1 MGDQSQQLSRILR
14 SWHLVEFFQP
24 YTIDDNDKIVRITKD
39 ELYRCENTLLPWLD
53 PRAKEQLKIPN
64 GKLRYTIYLGVFDK
78 SEVTRISEQVFGHE
92 TDPVRL
98 HEQEQRLDDEGATCF
113 AKLHLDQFGSPN
125 FEDMSVST
133 LPWALGHLRNGT
145 ADKLTYEAYSKHCDL
160 LKEQLERISK
170 QLANHPL
177 QEQTPTLCAKAI
189 AELLNSL
196 KAWANF
202 EPESDFCFYLEW
214 TQLATTSKAIKK
226 DSSKLARISDI
237 DEDIETS
244 SEIDEEEESS
254 DDDSLLPILNSFY
267 IEDIEKAL
275 IAVAEGR
282 GGKALEEYL
291 STNQCKHADLYTQEG
306 LKLIIERLQ
315 PTLLPLARWP
325 SAPQHNMSLMQQF
338 AINTAIKELDNGGIL
353 SVNGPPGTG
362 KTTLLRDLVAHNLV
376 ERAKILS
383 NFSNV
388 TETIDKDGFLVE
400 ALGGF
405 EMVVASSN
413 NAAVENISRELPQLK
428 SLGDEFKGFNY
439 LKPVANQLA
448 AKRKFKRKFGKKE
461 HNCYFP
467 LKAEEQC
474 WGVIAAALGKYG
486 NRDEFGQRFFF
497 DEHYIRNSPEIAR
510 RTPEYDFLNFFNWKH
525 HISTQTFSDAAKK
538 FKQALN
544 KVTTVQDELIKLA
557 ELITFRAQNS
567 EPDFVADH
575 QHKLI
580 QVTEQYE
587 STATELR
594 ELEQERQ
601 FTKESLEVELL
612 QSKQLNSKKWGFIA
626 RIFRRKHY
634 LSHKR
639 QIEENL
645 ASQLTIKKKSAAL
658 SHAIF
663 QKNKLLPELKQ
674 QQEVAIRNLAQAK
687 LQYQTKM
694 NELNKLLQAYPSI
707 SIPDLNT
714 PINSPELQ
722 RNAFWQN
729 VEINRA
735 RSELF
740 AEAMNLHQAWLK
752 EAASKTSLQNT
763 LETMSKFL
771 KRPAEFARPMNYWRT
786 LFMMVPVVSTTF
798 ASLGRMFNGVSTSE
812 LGWLMIDEA
821 GQAIPQAAVGGLLR
835 AKRVLV
841 VGDPLQIE
849 PVFTTPP
856 SLVKYICEALLG
868 SDGDDWNPSICSVQQ
883 IADRANSYGCS
894 LEIMNKPTW
903 IGIPLWVHR
912 RCIEPMFS
920 LANKIAYDNRMI
932 HGDDSDKIKSRILS
946 ENFEN
951 HWRISGGLCTVKQH
965 KAELEQDTIEL
976 ISKLLDKGHELS
988 SIYVISPFKIVK
1000 TELSQAIG
1008 SLQEHLPTK
1017 VRDLKNWRKNNI
1029 GTVHTFQGKEND
1041 IVILVLGCD
1050 PSNKGG
1056 AAWASSKPNL
1066 LNVAVTR
1073 AKKNIFVVGD
1083 LQVWQSLPYFRELAG
1098 TLQAVSSNIN

>member
-1 MGDQSQQLSRILR
+1 MDEQSQQLSRILR

-24 YTIDDNDKIVRITKD
+24 YTIEDNDKIVRITKD
-39 ELYRCENTLLPWLD
+39 ELYSCENTLLPWLD
-53 PRAKEQLKIPN
+53 PRAKEQLKIPH

-92 TDPVRL
+92 TDPIRL
-98 HEQEQRLDDEGATCF
+98 HEQEQRLDDEGTTCF

-125 FEDMSVST
+125 FENMSVST
-133 LPWALGHLRNGT
+133 LPWALGHLRSGT
-145 ADKLTYEAYSKHCDL
+145 ADKLSYESYSKHCDL

-170 QLANHPL
+170 QLASHPL
-177 QEQTPTLCAKAI
+177 QEQTSTLCAKAI

-214 TQLATTSKAIKK
+214 TQLTTNSKAITK
-226 DSSKLARISDI
+226 SSSQLVSISDI
-237 DEDIETS
+237 DKGIEIS
-244 SEIDEEEESS
+244 SEVDEDEEST
-254 DDDSLLPILNSFY
+254 DNDSVLPILNSFY

-282 GGKALEEYL
+282 GGKALEGYL
-291 STNQCKHADLYTQEG
+291 ATNQYKHSDLYTQEG
-306 LKLIIERLQ
+306 LKLIIERLH

-325 SAPQHNMSLMQQF
+325 SSPQYNMSLMQQF
-338 AINTAIKELDNGGIL
+338 AINTAIKELNHGGLL

-383 NFSNV
+383 SFSNV
-388 TETIDKDGFLVE
+388 AETIGKDGFPVE

-474 WGVIAAALGKYG
+474 WGVMAATLGKYG
-486 NRDEFGQRFFF
+486 NREEFSQRFFF
-497 DEHYIRNSPEIAR
+497 DEYYIRNSPEIAR

-525 HISTQTFSDAAKK
+525 HISPQTFSDAAKK

-544 KVTTVQDELIKLA
+544 KVTTVQYELIKLA

-567 EPDFVADH
+567 EQDFVAAH
-575 QHKLI
+575 HHKLI
-580 QVTEQYE
+580 QITEQYE
-587 STATELR
+587 STTTELKG
-594 ELEQERQ
+594 LEQEHQ
-601 FTKESLEVELL
+601 LTKESLEVELI
-612 QSKQLNSKKWGFIA
+612 QSKLLNSKKWGLIL
-626 RIFRRKHY
+626 RIFQRKLY
-634 LSHKR
+634 LSHKK

-645 ASQLTIKKKSAAL
+645 ASQLTIKKKSTSL
-658 SHAIF
+658 SSAIF
-663 QKNKLLPELKQ
+663 QKSKQLTEIKQ
-674 QQEVAIRNLAQAK
+674 QQETAIHNLAQAK
-687 LQYQTKM
+687 LQYQTKI
-694 NELNKLLQAYPSI
+694 NELNKLLQEYPNI

-714 PINSPELQ
+714 PIHSPELQ

-763 LETMSKFL
+763 LEIMSKFL

-798 ASLGRMFNGVSTSE
+798 ASLGRMFKGVSTSE

-821 GQAIPQAAVGGLLR
+821 GQALPQAAVGGLLR

-856 SLVKYICEALLG
+856 SLVKYICEAQLG

-932 HGDDSDKIKSRILS
+932 HGDESDKIKSRILS

-951 HWRISGGLCTVKQH
+951 HWRISGGRCTVKQH
-965 KAELEQDTIEL
+965 KAELEHDTIKL
-976 ISKLLDKGHELS
+976 ISKLLDEGHELS
-988 SIYVISPFKIVK
+988 SIYVISPFKVIK
-1000 TELSQAIG
+1000 KELSQAIG
-1008 SLQEHLPTK
+1008 SLQEYQPTK
-1017 VRDLKNWRKNNI
+1017 ASDLNNWRKKNI
-1029 GTVHTFQGKEND
+1029 GTIHTFQGKEND

-1050 PSNKGG
+1050 PSNQGG
-1056 AAWASSKPNL
+1056 ATWASSKPNL

-1083 LQVWQSLPYFRELAG
+1083 LQVWQSLPYFRDLAS
-1098 TLQAVSSNIN
+1098 TLQTVNLEMS

>member
-1 MGDQSQQLSRILR
+1 MNEQSQQLSRILR
-14 SWHLVEFFQP
+14 SWHIVEFFQP
-24 YTIDDNDKIVRITKD
+24 YTIEDNDKIVRITKD
-39 ELYRCENTLLPWLD
+39 ELYRCENTLLPWLA
-53 PRAKEQLKIPN
+53 PQAKEQLNIPH

-78 SEVTRISEQVFGHE
+78 SEVTQISEQVFGHE
-92 TDPVRL
+92 TDPIRL

-113 AKLHLDQFGSPN
+113 AKLHLDQYGSPN
-125 FEDMSVST
+125 FENMSVST

-145 ADKLTYEAYSKHCDL
+145 TDKLTYEAYSKHCDL

-177 QEQTPTLCAKAI
+177 QEQTSTLCAKAI
-189 AELLNSL
+189 AELLSSL
-196 KAWANF
+196 KDWANF

-214 TQLATTSKAIKK
+214 TQLTTNSKAIKNN
-226 DSSKLARISDI
+226 SSELVSIYDI
-237 DEDIETS
+237 DKDIS
-244 SEIDEEEESS
+244 SEVDKDEEST
-254 DDDSLLPILNSFY
+254 DDDSVLPILNSFY

-282 GGKALEEYL
+282 GGKALEDYL
-291 STNQCKHADLYTQEG
+291 TTNQYKHSDLYTQEG
-306 LKLIIERLQ
+306 LKLIIEHLH

-325 SAPQHNMSLMQQF
+325 SSPQYNMSLMQQF
-338 AINTAIKELDNGGIL
+338 SINTAIKELSHGGLL

-376 ERAKILS
+376 ERANILS
-383 NFSNV
+383 SFSNV
-388 TETIDKDGFLVE
+388 AETIDKDGFPVE

-428 SLGDEFKGFNY
+428 SLGDEFKDFNY

-448 AKRKFKRKFGKKE
+448 AKRKFKKKFGKKE
-461 HNCYFP
+461 HNCYSP

-474 WGVIAAALGKYG
+474 WGMVAATLGKMK
-486 NRDEFGQRFFF
+486 NRDDFGQRLFF
-497 DEHYIRNSPEIAR
+497 DEHFPRNSREEAC
-510 RTPEYDFLNFFNWKH
+510 RTPEYDFLNFWQWKSLTSH
-525 HISTQTFSDAAKK
+525 QSFSNSSKK

-544 KVTTVQDELIKLA
+544 KVKTVQDELVKLA
-557 ELITFRAQNS
+557 DLITFRAQNS
-567 EPDFVADH
+567 EQDFVADH
-575 QHKLI
+575 HHKLI
-580 QVTEQYE
+580 QITEQYK
-587 STATELR
+587 SSATELK
-594 ELEQERQ
+594 EMEQERQ
-601 FTKESLEVELL
+601 LTKESLEVELI
-612 QSKQLNSKKWGFIA
+612 QSKQLNLKKWGLIA
-626 RIFRRKHY
+626 RIFQRKRY
-634 LSHKR
+634 LSHKKLV
-639 QIEENL
+639 EENL
-645 ASQLTIKKKSAAL
+645 SSQLALKKKSTSL
-658 SHAIF
+658 TCTIF
-663 QKNKLLPELKQ
+663 QKSRQLTEIKQ
-674 QQEVAIRNLAQAK
+674 QQETAIHNLERAK
-687 LQYQTKM
+687 HQYQIKII
-694 NELNKLLQAYPSI
+694 ELNKLLNAYPSI

-714 PINSPELQ
+714 PINSHELQ

-729 VEINRA
+729 PHINQA

-740 AEAMNLHQAWLK
+740 AEAMNLHQSWLN
-752 EAASKTSLQNT
+752 EAISNDAFRGILFN
-763 LETMSKFL
+763 MSKFL
-771 KRPAEFARPMNYWRT
+771 KRPVEFTNPMKYWRT

-798 ASLGRMFNGVSTSE
+798 ASLGRMFSGVSTSE

-821 GQAIPQAAVGGLLR
+821 GQALPQAAVGGLLR
-835 AKRVLV
+835 AKRVLA

-856 SLVKYICEALLG
+856 RLVKYICDALLG
-868 SDGDDWNPSICSVQQ
+868 SDGDDWNPNICSVQQ
-883 IADRANSYGCS
+883 IADQANSYGCS

-903 IGIPLWVHR
+903 VGIPLWVHR

-946 ENFEN
+946 ENLEN

-965 KAELEQDTIEL
+965 KAELEKDTIEL
-976 ISKLLDKGHELS
+976 IAKLLDEGHELS

-1000 TELSQAIG
+1000 TELSQAI
-1008 SLQEHLPTK
+1008 SLLLERQSKK
-1017 VRDLKNWRKNNI
+1017 VTDLNNWRKKNI
-1029 GTVHTFQGKEND
+1029 GTIHTFQGKEND

-1056 AAWASSKPNL
+1056 ATWASSKPNL

-1083 LQVWQSLPYFRELAG
+1083 LQVWQSLPYFRDLAS
-1098 TLQAVSSNIN
+1098 TLQKTNLDMS